1 MRKGRKL
8 NFEHVEFAMLLRF
21 AGESPETV
29 TIFGIKLHY
38 SAELLFDCEC
48 WPVKIGRIT
57 TPT

>member
-1 MRKGRKL
+1 MP
-8 NFEHVEFAMLLRF
+8 FRF

-29 TIFGIKLHY
+29 MIFGMKLHC